1 MTPKQIERLQG
12 KILKIKRALAADKK
26 RWGGYYDDSRGLRY
40 LPPELYLKLQDY
52 SGALKYFKWFDKNFS
67 DDSGFPIFLFE
78 WTITLFKTGNIKAA
92 EKKALQTFIS
102 NTYIIDKFLDKPILY
117 LDKEESLSWELP
129 GIIEIFTYSKTQTE
143 LHDFDEWLS
152 KFVTSESFYKIAN
165 EFIEI
170 GRQLKNERV
179 GPKRSYLVSRRHQL
193 LDDYI

>member
-1 MTPKQIERLQG
+1 MTPKQIERLQA

-40 LPPELYLKLQDY
+40 LPPELYIKLQDY
-52 SGALKYFKWFDKNFS
+52 SGALRYFKWFDKNFP
-67 DDSGFPIFLFE
+67 DDIGFPIFLFE

-102 NTYIIDKFLDKPILY
+102 NTYLIDKFLDKPILY
-117 LDKEESLSWELP
+117 FDKEESLSWELP
-129 GIIEIFTYSKTQTE
+129 GIIEIFKYSKTQTE
-143 LHDFDEWLS
+143 FHDFAEWLS
-152 KFVTSESFYKIAN
+152 VFVTSEQFYKIAN

-170 GRQLKNERV
+170 KRKLKMEQA
-179 GPKRSYLVSRRHQL
+179 GPKRSLLVSRRSSL